1 MILEIVT
8 PEMVVFSGQVDS
20 VAVPGVNG
28 EFQMLNLH
36 APVVS
41 LLTKG
46 SIRIF
51 GDVKLND
58 ATAGLFK
65 KANGTTNLEI
75 TGGVIEMAGN
85 KAIILAD

>member
-8 PEMVVFSGQVDS
+8 PEMVVFSGEVES

-46 SIRIF
+46 AIRIF
-51 GDVKLND
+51 GDVKLQE
-58 ATAGLFK
+58 ATASMFK
-65 KANGTTNLEI
+65 KANGTTNMDI
-75 TGGVIEMAGN
+75 TGGVIEMDGN